1 MPPDF
6 TAETDSQGASSWS
19 SKQKSWILAPNVV
32 LDLYHPSKC
41 NSILQIHQ
49 KALSLLSHL
58 KCDSLVDPVIST
70 RIHSHHHCT
79 CHQPGLPPRKLC
91 QSSPSPL
98 STLVL
103 LRPAYL
109 SDSIQISAPPSQS
122 KIILMVPRITL
133 GQRFQKFTLG
143 PWLLQVQ
150 ISS

>member
-1 MPPDF
+1 M
-6 TAETDSQGASSWS
+6 
-19 SKQKSWILAPNVV
+19 V

-41 NSILQIHQ
+41 NSILQIRQ

-58 KCDSLVDPVIST
+58 KCDSLVDPVTST
-70 RIHSHHHCT
+70 RIHYHHRR
-79 CHQPGLPPRKLC
+79 CHQPGLPPRKLW
-91 QSSPSPL
+91 QSSLSPL

-133 GQRFQKFTLG
+133 ER
-143 PWLLQVQ
+143 
-150 ISS
+150 